1 MEYVSCDNVLSV
13 VRKDIYGAQTLQ
25 ELSKYNTRIIGYL
38 ENGIITEGEALALL
52 QCISNA
58 IKIKECMRYN
68 G

>member
-38 ENGIITEGEALALL
+38 DDGIITEGQALALL

-58 IKIKECMRYN
+58 IKIKECMGYN
-68 G
+68 E

>member
-1 MEYVSCDNVLSV
+1 MEYVSCDNILSV
-13 VRKDIYGAQTLQ
+13 LRKSIYGAQTLQ
-25 ELSKYNTRIIGYL
+25 ELDKYNTRIIGYL
-38 ENGIITEGEALALL
+38 DDGIITEGQALALL